1 MRKFIF
7 TAAILTGVAFSGA
20 AYAECAVY
28 PTSYYLGKLSHE
40 QVASYVDRKY
50 GGDWSGYLGMLQRNL
65 GQLKDIKARGK
76 AVALKRNGKKV
87 TVGGAR
93 LARYIDVS
101 NQRLSVSRCL
111 AAAASTDDQGAAA
124 FNNFATAAGG
134 NDVAETPKAPRRR
147 TAVAQTLA
155 NRTVTNRT
163 VTNRTATNSTVTPK
177 KPATEVA
184 QASQRV
190 RVWLENEVAAVAGTP
205 LGVEIMASCTDGET
219 RFKVTN
225 NGRTWPKQ
233 GKFALYRLDG
243 DKRQMVSA
251 RRMRLTRGQSATFR
265 VKAKHNPTGDIGLFV
280 SPLWYE
286 RPFNLDSR
294 LSCRK

>member
-1 MRKFIF
+1 LRKFIL
-7 TAAILTGVAFSGA
+7 TAAVLTGVAFSGA
-20 AYAECAVY
+20 AYADCAVY
-28 PTSYYLGKLSHE
+28 RSSHYLGKLSHE

-50 GGDWSGYLGMLQRNL
+50 GGDWSGYLGILQRNL
-65 GQLKDIKARGK
+65 GQLKDIMARGK
-76 AVALKRNGKKV
+76 SVALKRNGKKV

-101 NQRLSVSRCL
+101 TQRLSVSLCL

-163 VTNRTATNSTVTPK
+163 VTPK

-184 QASQRV
+184 QAAQRV
-190 RVWLENEVAAVAGTP
+190 RVRFENEVAAIPGTP
-205 LGVEIMASCTDGET
+205 LGVEIMASCKDGET

-225 NGRTWPKQ
+225 NGRNWPKQ

-265 VKAKHNPTGDIGLFV
+265 VKGKHNPTGDIGLFV
-280 SPLWYE
+280 DPQWYE

-294 LSCRK
+294 LRCRK